1 MSWLRASGLAA
12 LLAWALLGCPPS
24 VRAAE
29 NAALGGIGG
38 IDNGTL
44 AGGDGTG
51 QARIVLSAVD
61 LALVK
66 QARDPAGT
74 LLPDMAPVSSGQ
86 TLYFLLLIDNP
97 TAAPA
102 SDLRVLDLLDES
114 RFTYLSGT
122 LEQALL
128 PSGSDDAAIWAGSF
142 SPLSDAV
149 GAPDDGGSATD
160 TGGATGADRITFG
173 AVPSQANATIEV
185 PAATM
190 WVVRFQVRV
199 N

>member
-1 MSWLRASGLAA
+1 MRTVNVGLIGLGTVGSGVVEILDRHAEHFRTRAG
-12 LLAWALLGCPPS
+12 
-24 VRAAE
+24 
-29 NAALGGIGG
+29 
-38 IDNGTL
+38 
-44 AGGDGTG
+44 
-51 QARIVLSAVD
+51 VD